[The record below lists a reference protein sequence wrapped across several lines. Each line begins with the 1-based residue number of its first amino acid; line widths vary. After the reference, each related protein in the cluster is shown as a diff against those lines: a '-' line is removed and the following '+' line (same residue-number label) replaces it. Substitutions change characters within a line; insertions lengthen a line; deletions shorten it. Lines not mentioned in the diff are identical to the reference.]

1 MTLKRDREPCEGCRQ
16 LAEKNGGAL
25 WISGAP
31 PVGHPID
38 TLLRE
43 HGARLDMLEEIHAIV
58 EASERAPVFFDPKVV
73 ERLDWLAE
81 HIAEADSHHRR
92 EEAALFPELVRR
104 GLEGPTRALSAEHP
118 LLRALERSFADATGR
133 LKESRSPAIHG
144 EVRTTALSLVDA
156 LRGHIFR
163 ENYVLFPMALE
174 VIDADAWTRIKAACD
189 AIGYCC
195 YTPEPAPIGRPPI

>member
-1 MTLKRDREPCEGCRQ
+1 MTLKRDREPCGGCRL
-16 LAEKNGGAL
+16 LAEMNSGAL

-31 PVGHPID
+31 PAGHPID

-43 HGARLDMLEEIHAIV
+43 HGARLDMLEEIQAIV
-58 EASERAPVFFDPKVV
+58 EASERAPILFDPEVV

-81 HIAEADSHHRR
+81 HIAEGESHHRR
-92 EEAALFPELVRR
+92 EEAAIFPELLRR

-118 LLRALERSFADATGR
+118 ALRALERSFADATGR
-133 LKESRSPAIHG
+133 LKASRSPALHG
-144 EVRTTALSLVDA
+144 EVRTTACSLVDA

-163 ENYVLFPMALE
+163 ENFVLFPMALE
-174 VIDADAWTRIKAACD
+174 VIDAETWARIKATCD

-195 YTPEPAPIGRPPI
+195 YTPDPASRA

>member
-1 MTLKRDREPCEGCRQ
+1 MTLKRDREPCEGCRL
-16 LAEKNGGAL
+16 LAEMNGGPL
-25 WISGAP
+25 WIAGAP

-43 HGARLDMLEEIHAIV
+43 HGARLDMLEEIQAIV
-58 EASERAPVFFDPKVV
+58 VASERAPVFFDPQIV

-81 HIAEADSHHRR
+81 HIAEAESHHRR
-92 EEAALFPELVRR
+92 EETALFPELVRR
-104 GLEGPTRALSAEHP
+104 GLVGPTRALSVEHP
-118 LLRALERSFADATGR
+118 MLRALERTFAGATAR
-133 LKESRSPAIHG
+133 LKASRSPATHG
-144 EVRTTALSLVDA
+144 EVRTTALSLIDA

-174 VIDADAWTRIKAACD
+174 VIDAETWARIKEACD

-195 YTPEPAPIGRPPI
+195 YTPEPAGGA